1 MGQQDE
7 QRSDRL
13 LMPYLAHESDMARM
27 ERTIRRLWI
36 LCIIL
41 IVILFGSNVAWVVY
55 ENQYIDEEITTI
67 EAKQDGAETNIVGG
81 GDITN
86 VTNGENNED

>member
-1 MGQQDE
+1 MGEHDRE
-7 QRSDRL
+7 HTDRL
-13 LMPYLAHESDMARM
+13 MMPYVAHESDMARM

-41 IVILFGSNVAWVVY
+41 IAILFGSNMAWVVY

-67 EAKQDGAETNIVGG
+67 EAKQDGAETNIVDG

-86 VTNGENNED
+86 VTNGKNHES